1 MTVGGVGAG
10 RPRVFS
16 LPRSE
21 GCFTW
26 NAVRIAAMSIWGGP
40 VRQDRPPGQLD
51 PSHRVGSPVSRETR
65 SRCVHVVDSRFRFPS
80 ANLLADACLAFD
92 RPELFRGR
100 QAAVPPGP
108 VEEGCVE
115 WLLSP
120 PTNSGAGVSLRRTVC
135 RAGSVTPVKEL
146 QLVAPGHALERTSGP
161 ASGYVSTFMEHGC
174 HDRRTCF
181 T

>member
-1 MTVGGVGAG
+1 MRAVPGF
-10 RPRVFS
+10 PRCPALRDVS
-16 LPRSE
+16 RGTSCGLPRCRS
-21 GCFTW
+21 GVFLSDRTVLLGSWTPFIASAPLFHVKHGQGACMLSTAHFGSHQ
-26 NAVRIAAMSIWGGP
+26 RICLP
-40 VRQDRPPGQLD
+40 
-51 PSHRVGSPVSRETR
+51 T
-65 SRCVHVVDSRFRFPS
+65 HVI
-80 ANLLADACLAFD
+80 AFD

-120 PTNSGAGVSLRRTVC
+120 ATNSGAGVSLRRTVS

-146 QLVAPGHALERTSGP
+146 QLVASGHALERTSGP
-161 ASGYVSTFMEHGC
+161 ASGYVSTFMDHGC